1 MDFMF
6 ILIAAIIGIGSAYMA
21 LKERSIIL
29 SFISGLIWFALGL
42 YVLPENII
50 FGVASIGVGVYLWL
64 RMWTG

>member
-50 FGVASIGVGVYLWL
+50 FGVASKGVGVYLWL